1 MTDKT
6 HQSNNRQTTLLSIGA
21 ILIIVTVVGG
31 VFLWK
36 SVQSTMHAVQNIGLQ
51 VSSLQSQDRTPTSD
65 QLKKAVA
72 LAITDIAAEEQAKLV
87 TAKLD
92 AYKNAAETVPDG
104 KHVYGSLNA
113 RFTMVEFSDLECP
126 YCKRFH
132 NTPKS
137 LVDDSSG
144 NVNWQWM
151 HLPLGFHNPGA
162 QLGAEAAECASDL
175 GGNRSFWAYLEEYF
189 EHTRGNGQGVSD
201 LTQLAVNLGINAT
214 EFRQCMT
221 EGRYRDKVQEQAAK
235 AASLGING
243 TPATFLVDNLTG
255 NSQLLSGAQPAEAF
269 VGAMRKMITE
279 AQEAA
284 TAKQG

>member
-1 MTDKT
+1 MTSKK
-6 HQSNNRQTTLLSIGA
+6 HQSDNRQTILLYIGA
-21 ILIIVTVVGG
+21 ILIIFTMVGSY
-31 VFLWK
+31 FLWQ
-36 SVQSTMHAVQNIGLQ
+36 SVQNTMQAVQSISTQ
-51 VSSLQSQDRTPTSD
+51 VSNLQNQDKAPSAD
-65 QLKKAVA
+65 QLKEAVA
-72 LAITDIAAEEQAKLV
+72 LAITNIAAEESAKLA

-92 AYKNAAETVPDG
+92 AYKNAVESVPDG

-113 RFTMVEFSDLECP
+113 RFTLVEFSDLECP

-132 NTPKS
+132 NTPKR
-137 LVDDSSG
+137 LVDDSNG

-162 QLGAEAAECASDL
+162 QFGAEAAECAADL

-189 EHTRGNGQGVSD
+189 DHTRGNGQGVSD

-243 TPATFLVDNLTG
+243 TPATFLVDNMTG
-255 NSQLLSGAQPAEAF
+255 NSQLISGAQPAEAF
-269 VGAMRKMITE
+269 VAAMRKMMTE
-279 AQEAA
+279 AQEAEA
-284 TAKQG
+284 AKQG